1 MTLKIPL
8 KQKFTILIYDLC
20 LLIPIEESFLS
31 GNLTFNLLIYKLFQF
46 ESSKKLRLATSLVV
60 FPLYV
65 KLFVISGVFSDVLW
79 EKTNKR
85 LISEVY

>member
-20 LLIPIEESFLS
+20 LLIPIEESFFFS
-31 GNLTFNLLIYKLFQF
+31 GNLTFNLLTYKLFQF
-46 ESSKKLRLATSLVV
+46 ESSKKFRLATSLVV

-65 KLFVISGVFSDVLW
+65 KLFVISGEFSYVPW
-79 EKTNKR
+79 KKTNK
-85 LISEVY
+85 LTFNF